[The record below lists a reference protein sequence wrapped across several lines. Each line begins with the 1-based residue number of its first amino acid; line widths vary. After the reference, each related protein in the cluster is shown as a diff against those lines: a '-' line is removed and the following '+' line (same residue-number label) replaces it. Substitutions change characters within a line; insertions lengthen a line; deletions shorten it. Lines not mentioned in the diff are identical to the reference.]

1 MRAVIYARYSI
12 HNQREESIED
22 QVMACEA
29 AARDAGDEVV
39 AVFFDRAA
47 SGTTDRRPG
56 FLGLNCSNRMHVF
69 GTKKRA
75 TPKGRP
81 KGTSTSPASTG
92 TVLMSWKTERRFRDA
107 LRANSVMSYRHHHL
121 TMRTYARILVI
132 DSYAAGLN
140 YASQSMLTYLVAP
153 LQEV

>member
-69 GTKKRA
+69 GTKKR
-75 TPKGRP
+75 GRP
-81 KGTSTSPASTG
+81 RRIARKEPTSPSATG
-92 TVLMSWKTERRFRDA
+92 DGANVFEV
-107 LRANSVMSYRHHHL
+107 RAPF
-121 TMRTYARILVI
+121 T
-132 DSYAAGLN
+132 AAG
-140 YASQSMLTYLVAP
+140 P
-153 LQEV
+153 P

>member
-75 TPKGRP
+75 TPKDRP
-81 KGTSTSPASTG
+81 KGTRLPEG
-92 TVLMSWKTERRFRDA
+92 KREGHNVLETERRLRDA
-107 LRANSVMSYRHHHL
+107 LGIA
-121 TMRTYARILVI
+121 
-132 DSYAAGLN
+132 
-140 YASQSMLTYLVAP
+140 
-153 LQEV
+153 

>member
-22 QVMACEA
+22 QVRVCEA

-56 FLGLNCSNRMHVF
+56 FLGLVELSRRRGWQRVWAYKTDRFARNRYDAAAAN
-69 GTKKRA
+69 RA
-75 TPKGRP
+75 VYTPLIQQ
-81 KGTSTSPASTG
+81 TSRKFFQI
-92 TVLMSWKTERRFRDA
+92 LYCNFIR
-107 LRANSVMSYRHHHL
+107 LSV
-121 TMRTYARILVI
+121 
-132 DSYAAGLN
+132 
-140 YASQSMLTYLVAP
+140 
-153 LQEV
+153 